1 MTNLLTPKQL
11 IIKIALCLAALAVV
25 MFACS
30 LVGTQQVSL
39 SKVFEGPASAP
50 GQNIDYDIYIGVRIP
65 RIILAALI
73 GAALA
78 ASGVAL
84 QAVLRNP
91 LAEPYI
97 LGISSGAALGVMI
110 AVLAGISWSIGGIS
124 AMAAMAFLFAIGT
137 VWLVWL
143 IGHLAGGSTVTSLLL
158 AGVVIN
164 AFFSAVI
171 MLMTSLIDSER
182 LRSTIMWLMGSIGEK
197 DFSTLLISAVFIIAG
212 IAALFTITQKL
223 NVLAFG
229 SSEAQSLGVNPR
241 RITLIAFALASF
253 ITAVAVGLS
262 GLVGF
267 VGLVV
272 PHCVRLIFGPDHRQL
287 LPASALLGAAF
298 VVICDT
304 IARTIISPAQL
315 PVGVITAI
323 IGGPVFLILLSRYSK
338 KVGTLR

>member
-1 MTNLLTPKQL
+1 MTELLTPKRL
-11 IIKIALCLAALAVV
+11 IGKILLCLAALAAV
-25 MFACS
+25 MFICS
-30 LVGTQQVSL
+30 LVGTQKISL
-39 SKVFEGPASAP
+39 SAVFQGSGNTP
-50 GQNIDYDIYIGVRIP
+50 GQNTDYDIYVAVRVP
-65 RIILAALI
+65 RIILAALV

-84 QAVLRNP
+84 QAILRNP

-97 LGISSGAALGVMI
+97 LGISSGAALGVMT
-110 AVLAGISWSIGGIS
+110 AALAGISFSFWAGSPI
-124 AMAAMAFLFAIGT
+124 AVMAFIFALGT

-143 IGHLAGGSTVTSLLL
+143 VGHLAGGSTVTSLLL

-171 MLMTSLIDSER
+171 MLMTSLINSEQ

-197 DFSTLLISAVFIIAG
+197 SFSTLFVSAIFIIGG
-212 IAALFTITQKL
+212 IIVLFTITQKL
-223 NVLAFG
+223 NVLTFG
-229 SSEAQSLGVNPR
+229 TSEAQSLGVNPKK
-241 RITLIAFALASF
+241 ITFAAFALASF

-272 PHCVRLIFGPDHRQL
+272 PHSVRLVFGPDHRLL

-304 IARTIISPAQL
+304 IARTIIAPAQL